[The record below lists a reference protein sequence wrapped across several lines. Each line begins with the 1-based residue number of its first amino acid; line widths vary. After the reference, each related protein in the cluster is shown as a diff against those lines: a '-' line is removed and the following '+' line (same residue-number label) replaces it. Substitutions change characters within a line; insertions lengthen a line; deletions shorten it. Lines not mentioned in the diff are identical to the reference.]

1 MSKMQLIY
9 AAIIGLVTVGGAL
22 QQGRIT
28 DRWGDE
34 VSTRLATFTSRF
46 EGVPTQ
52 IGGWTSTDTTVD
64 PAQFKASHCHGYVSR
79 VYENAKGDKVNVFL
93 VSGKALHVT
102 QHSPDW
108 CYVAAGYEMRR
119 DPSVYGFEV
128 EGVPR
133 PEFLNADFQKVTSTA
148 TTKLR
153 ILWSYSEDGNWSA
166 SKLATYA
173 FAGKPA
179 LYKVYLIT
187 DLVDAPL
194 ADDATVAFAKEFLP
208 AINPILF
215 PAEGAA
221 APAAA
226 APATADQAGL

>member
-1 MSKMQLIY
+1 MSKMQLIL
-9 AAIIGLVTVGGAL
+9 AAVIAVVTIGGAL
-22 QQGRIT
+22 TQGRIT

-34 VSTRLATFTSRF
+34 VSARLAEFTARF
-46 EGVPTQ
+46 DGVPTQ
-52 IGGWTSTDTTVD
+52 IGDWVSTETEVNEE
-64 PAQFKASHCHGYVSR
+64 QFAASHCHGRISR
-79 VYENAKGDKVNVFL
+79 VYVNSKGDRVNVFL
-93 VSGKALHVT
+93 VSGKSLHVT

-128 EGVPR
+128 DGVPR

-153 ILWSYSEDGNWSA
+153 ILWSYSEDGKWSA

-179 LYKVYLIT
+179 LYKVYLIS
-187 DLVDAPL
+187 DLVNGTTL
-194 ADDATVAFAKEFLP
+194 ADDPTVAFAKDFFP

-215 PAEGAA
+215 PAEAEAGVV
-221 APAAA
+221 APEL
-226 APATADQAGL
+226 DEQASL